1 MRVEAGGSLKG
12 SSKGSVYKGF
22 GCLQSF
28 LSYLYVY
35 SCIYVCMY
43 VCMYA
48 CMYGVD
54 ACMVWMYGCVD
65 VWMYGCMDVC
75 MRDL

>member
-43 VCMYA
+43 VCMYVWCG
-48 CMYGVD
+48 CMYG
-54 ACMVWMYGCVD
+54 
-65 VWMYGCMDVC
+65 MDVYIC
-75 MRDL
+75 RAGDFWIRGSVVCGAKVF